1 MVNGRL
7 IVVNSE
13 KLEARVA
20 ILNNGKLEEYQ
31 LERKYDDNPVGS
43 VYVGRIDRIEPSL
56 RAVFVDI
63 GLERNAFMHYSDLV
77 PATYEHSES
86 IDGSSDDAPAPA
98 EQAEHQESDVDLE
111 STEDEDDELD
121 ADEPALASDV
131 EDESEPT
138 VERSAPRERR
148 RGDGDRGR
156 GRRGGRLR
164 PSVRNEDIPKLFPR
178 GSEVLVQV
186 TKGPIGTKGSRC
198 TTNIS
203 IPGRYLVLLPHAN
216 HIGISKKIDDRKER
230 DRLKKILRS
239 LPLPKGVGCIC
250 RTVGEGRK
258 AVFFQNDINMLL
270 ESWKQVEE
278 ARRRRRGPG
287 LVYKEPSLIERSI
300 RDFLTEEID
309 SVVIDDKDDYEYI
322 RDFVNRVAGPKMSEM
337 IKLYQKASPIFEFYR
352 IEEQIAGIFHRQ
364 VRLPSGGYLCFDE
377 TEALIAIDVNSGGSR
392 SAGSK
397 SELILATNLEACD
410 EAARQLR
417 LRNIGGLVVID
428 FIDMS
433 SSKDRDKVS
442 KRMRKQLENDRAKTR
457 ILPISNLGLMEM
469 TRQRENE
476 SLRDTVYDDCPYCK
490 GTGRIKS
497 SLTVSV
503 EIQRA
508 LKELLRRK
516 HWDKNLSVR
525 VIVHPSVLARLKNED
540 DRFLRELEDE
550 YGKDLSFRSDPNMR
564 HEAFKLIDPKTEVE
578 FPL

>member
-1 MVNGRL
+1 MNGKEMVKGRF

-43 VYVGRIDRIEPSL
+43 VYVGRIDRIEPAL

-77 PATYEHSES
+77 PATYEHFES
-86 IDGSSDDAPAPA
+86 IDETAPSDAASVSEELPDDVDDTEPGDPDLPETLTDEDGERVEPPAP
-98 EQAEHQESDVDLE
+98 ERQHEHRGE
-111 STEDEDDELD
+111 
-121 ADEPALASDV
+121 
-131 EDESEPT
+131 
-138 VERSAPRERR
+138 R
-148 RGDGDRGR
+148 RGDRGGRGR
-156 GRRGGRLR
+156 GRGRPR

-186 TKGPIGTKGSRC
+186 TKGAIGTKGSRC

-203 IPGRYLVLLPHAN
+203 IPGRYLVLLPNAS

-230 DRLKKILRS
+230 DRLKKILRT
-239 LPLPKGVGCIC
+239 LPLPKGTGCIC

-270 ESWKQVEE
+270 ESWRKIEE
-278 ARRRRRGPG
+278 ARKKRRGPG
-287 LVYKEPSLIERSI
+287 LVYKEPNLVERSI

-309 SVVIDDKDDYEYI
+309 SVVIDDKDDYEYL
-322 RDFVNRVAGPKMSEM
+322 REFVARVAGQKMSEM

-352 IEEQIAGIFHRQ
+352 IEEQISGIFQRQ
-364 VRLPSGGYLCFDE
+364 ARLPSGGYICFDE

-392 SAGSK
+392 NAANK
-397 SELILATNLEACD
+397 SELILATNLEASD
-410 EAARQLR
+410 EIARQLR
-417 LRNIGGLVVID
+417 LRNVGGLVVID
-428 FIDMS
+428 FIDMNTM
-433 SSKDRDKVS
+433 KDRDKVN

-457 ILPISNLGLMEM
+457 VLPISNLGLMEM

-497 SLTVSV
+497 ALTVSV
-503 EIQRA
+503 ELQRA

-516 HWDKNLSVR
+516 RWDKNLSVR

-550 YGKDLSFRSDPNMR
+550 YGKDLSFRSDPAMR
-564 HEAFKLIDPKTEVE
+564 HDEFKLIDPKTEFE